1 MAVTFTGNIDIALV
15 TLYTFWLFFAGLV
28 FYLLRENKR
37 EGYPMITGST
47 GRVVA
52 VGFPAPPSPKVLL
65 PPHGDAVLAPAPVPR
80 EEPPVRYVPSAP
92 FIGAP
97 VEPTGD
103 PMVDG
108 VGPAAY
114 AWRADKP
121 HLAFDDHK
129 PAIQPLR
136 IAKDYRVAE
145 EDPDPRGWNVV
156 GADGI
161 IAGVCTDLWVDR
173 SETIIRYLE
182 VEVTATGKRAMVPMP
197 LVRLDEAKKQVKVK
211 SVLAEHF
218 AKAPTLQSYDQIT
231 LREEDRTSAF
241 FASGHLYA
249 TPSRMGPVL

>member
-1 MAVTFTGNIDIALV
+1 MAVTFLGNIDIAQV
-15 TLYTFWLFFAGLV
+15 ALYTFWLFFAGLV
-28 FYLLRENKR
+28 FYLLKENKR

-52 VGFPAPPSPKVLL
+52 VGFPAPPTAKVLV
-65 PPHGDAVLAPAPVPR
+65 PPHGDPVLAPAPVPR
-80 EEPPVRYVPSAP
+80 QEPPAHYVPSAL

-97 VEPTGD
+97 IEPTGD

-114 AWRADKP
+114 AWRADEP
-121 HLAFDDHK
+121 HLAFDDHA

-136 IAKDYRVAE
+136 IATDFSIAE

-161 IAGVCTDLWVDR
+161 VAGVCREVWVDR
-173 SETIIRYLE
+173 TETIIRYLE
-182 VEVTATGKRAMVPMP
+182 VAVTANGRRAMVPMP
-197 LVRLDEAKKQVKVK
+197 LVRLDEARRIVKVK

-218 AKAPTLQSYDQIT
+218 AKAPELQSYESIT